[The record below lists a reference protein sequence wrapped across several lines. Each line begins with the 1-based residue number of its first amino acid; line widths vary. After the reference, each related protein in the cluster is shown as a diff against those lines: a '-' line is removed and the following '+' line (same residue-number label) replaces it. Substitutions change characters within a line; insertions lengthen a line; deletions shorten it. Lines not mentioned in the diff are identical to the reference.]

1 MKNSGFKWGIFTA
14 RLPIIHMRVA
24 WPELAQG
31 LVVSLSTALA
41 LIPLL
46 TTSFGL
52 TFPEAVTIAMLHMML
67 VTSNVIIFG
76 EPFASGWITPALPLV
91 LGFVIGGY
99 DNAVERFQ
107 MMTALS
113 LDFAALTLLMGV
125 TGWGHKLARLI
136 PAALKAGIILGAAL
150 SAFKRIFYDDLAGF
164 LAMPVSYILAI
175 FVCLTILYLPAFQGL
190 KSKYKLWSLISSFGL
205 LPSFVMAGVFGGLMG
220 ELTFDI
226 TPGFLNPPFAALME
240 KVSPF
245 SIGFPPLSYFASA
258 LPLTLIA
265 YLILFGDLI
274 TGTSLIEDNQ
284 KFRPDDPV
292 DINLTRSHYAVAI
305 RNFLMAIIAPFF
317 PTQGVLWAGAQ
328 IIIIERWKAGRDKL
342 ESLIGGISAF
352 YYYGIPVVFLI
363 LPLVTVLKPF
373 MPIALMLTLLLTG
386 IACGRLALKIAKS
399 MTDRTIMVLVSLL
412 LTFFS
417 PWVGLL
423 AGGVVCLLVSAAKKK
438 RVKR

>member
-1 MKNSGFKWGIFTA
+1 MKNAGFKWGMFRA
-14 RLPIIHMRVA
+14 RLPIIHMRIE

-41 LIPLL
+41 LVPLL

-99 DNAVERFQ
+99 ESADERFQ

-125 TGWGHKLARLI
+125 TGWGQKLAGLI
-136 PAALKAGIILGAAL
+136 PPALKAGIILGAAL
-150 SAFKRIFYDDLAGF
+150 SAFKRIFYDDVAAF
-164 LAMPVSYILAI
+164 QKMPVSYTLAI
-175 FVCLTILYLPAFQGL
+175 LVCLIILYLPAFARL
-190 KSKYKLWSLISSFGL
+190 KSKYKLFSIISSFGL
-205 LPSFVMAGVFGGLMG
+205 LPSFIVAGVFGGLAG
-220 ELTFDI
+220 ELGIDI

-245 SIGFPPLSYFASA
+245 AIGFPPLSYFLSA

-274 TGTSLIEDNQ
+274 TGSSLIEDNQ

-328 IIIIERWKAGRDKL
+328 IIIIERWKQGREKI

-363 LPLVTVLKPF
+363 LPLVTALKPF

-386 IACGRLALKIAKS
+386 IACGRLALKIANTI
-399 MTDRTIMVLVSLL
+399 TDRAVMVLVALL

-423 AGGVVCLLVSAAKKK
+423 AGGVACILFGASKKK
-438 RVKR
+438 RV

>member
-1 MKNSGFKWGIFTA
+1 MFRA
-14 RLPIIHMRVA
+14 RLPIIHMRIE

-52 TFPEAVTIAMLHMML
+52 SFPEAVTIAMLHMML

-91 LGFVIGGY
+91 LSFVIGGVES
-99 DNAVERFQ
+99 AEERFQ

-125 TGWGHKLARLI
+125 TGWGRKLARLVP
-136 PAALKAGIILGAAL
+136 PAFKAGIILGAAL
-150 SAFKRIFYDDLAGF
+150 SAFKRIFYDDAEGF
-164 LAMPVSYILAI
+164 MAMPVSYSLAI
-175 FVCLTILYLPAFQGL
+175 LVCLTILYLPAFSWL
-190 KSKYKLWSLISSFGL
+190 KSKYKLFSIISSFGL
-205 LPSFVMAGVFGGLMG
+205 LPSFVVAGVFGGLMG

-226 TPGFLNPPFAALME
+226 TPGFLNPPFAGLMA

-245 SIGFPPLSYFASA
+245 AICFPPLSYFVSA

-274 TGTSLIEDNQ
+274 TGASLIEDNQ
-284 KFRPDDPV
+284 KYRPDDPV

-363 LPLVTVLKPF
+363 LPLVTALKPF
-373 MPIALMLTLLLTG
+373 MPLALMLTLLLTG
-386 IACGRLALKIAKS
+386 IACGRLALKMANT
-399 MTDRTIMVLVSLL
+399 MTDRAVMVFVALL

-423 AGGVVCLLVSAAKKK
+423 SGVIACLLLGTAEKK
-438 RVKR
+438 RI